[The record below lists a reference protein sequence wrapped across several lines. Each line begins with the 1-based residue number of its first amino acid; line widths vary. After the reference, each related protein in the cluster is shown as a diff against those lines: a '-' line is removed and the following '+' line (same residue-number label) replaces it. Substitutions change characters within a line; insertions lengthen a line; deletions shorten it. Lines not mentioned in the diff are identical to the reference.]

1 MDELSI
7 SSSRNIVSEN
17 VKNIEV
23 DTCDNLSVDNLVCDK
38 NDSNIGLTQAN
49 ISVKGRLKQHLNFWE
64 KIEANEFILDVVANG
79 YKLPFKCLPESV
91 HLKNNRSSLNN
102 DEFVRQSINELI
114 ITGAAVEVKH
124 KPKVVNPLTV
134 AENATKKR
142 LVLDLR
148 HVNECLDM

>member
-7 SSSRNIVSEN
+7 SSSRNIVSAN

-23 DTCDNLSVDNLVCDK
+23 DTCDILSVDNLDFDK
-38 NDSNIGLTQAN
+38 NDSNVDLTQIN
-49 ISVKGRLKQHLNFWE
+49 VSVKGRLKQHLNFWK
-64 KIEANEFILDVVANG
+64 KIEANDYILDVVNNG
-79 YKLPFKCLPESV
+79 YKLPFKCWPESV

-124 KPKVVNPLTV
+124 KPKVVNSLTV
-134 AENATKKR
+134 AEN
-142 LVLDLR
+142 
-148 HVNECLDM
+148 